1 MQVDTLDE
9 AIALVNSNEHGN
21 GTALFT
27 RSGVAARK
35 FQSDIQVGMVGINVR
50 PAPSTEILLRVH
62 CCQTQFT
69 PYRCTQKGGQAT
81 CSAAM
86 TLKSSALKPRF

>member
-1 MQVDTLDE
+1 MTRSSLSTRCCSWPALTAGLAAVQVDTLDE

-50 PAPSTEILLRVH
+50 GLDMNAVPCTSLLAAP
-62 CCQTQFT
+62 
-69 PYRCTQKGGQAT
+69 
-81 CSAAM
+81 CSH
-86 TLKSSALKPRF
+86 P

>member
-1 MQVDTLDE
+1 VQVDTLDE

-35 FQSDIQVGMVGINVR
+35 FQSDVQVGMVGINVR
-50 PAPSTEILLRVH
+50 RLDDDAVP
-62 CCQTQFT
+62 
-69 PYRCTQKGGQAT
+69 CT
-81 CSAAM
+81 S
-86 TLKSSALKPRF
+86 